1 MVSTYNST
9 WGTNEDDVK
18 YLICI
23 GGGATPKDQLLEPL
37 MFVSIAVETNMVI
50 GPVRVV
56 DLVAGGEDE
65 LLVNAGGV
73 TSFEGHNGREGTRAF
88 RLVASIIETEA
99 RCGMLDLHAGGQVL
113 ELLEG
118 IETAA
123 ITHDCRA
130 SVVSIHVG
138 TMALDLECKEPPV
151 GYIRNDCEAARG
163 GAREGVGP
171 YLHSNQNRENTNRN
185 LANKVSSCRWYP
197 PKMRKSQRGRGS
209 SLCQSQCSYDCL

>member
-37 MFVSIAVETNMVI
+37 MFVSIAVETNLVV

-99 RCGMLDLHAGGQVL
+99 RCGMFDLHAGGQVL
-113 ELLEG
+113 EMLVS
-118 IETAA
+118 IENARC
-123 ITHDCRA
+123 THDCRA
-130 SVVSIHVG
+130 SVASIYVG
-138 TMALDLECKEPPV
+138 RMALHLERKESTV
-151 GYIRNDCEAARG
+151 SDIRIDCEVARG
-163 GAREGVGP
+163 GAREGVGF
-171 YLHSNQNRENTNRN
+171 YFI
-185 LANKVSSCRWYP
+185 
-197 PKMRKSQRGRGS
+197 
-209 SLCQSQCSYDCL
+209 